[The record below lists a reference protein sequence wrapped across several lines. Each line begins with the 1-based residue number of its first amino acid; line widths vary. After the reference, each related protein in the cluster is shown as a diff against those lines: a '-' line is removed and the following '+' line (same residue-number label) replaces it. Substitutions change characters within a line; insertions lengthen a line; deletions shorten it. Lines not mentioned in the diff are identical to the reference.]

1 MRLAENLDRHK
12 ISDEFEFRS
21 DWNINFGVICPL
33 VPKKKNKKK
42 KNIFDLVWN
51 IACLVLNE
59 TL

>member
-33 VPKKKNKKK
+33 VPKKKQKKK
-42 KNIFDLVWN
+42 KKTYS
-51 IACLVLNE
+51 
-59 TL
+59 TLSGI